1 VSTVQEIQ
9 EAIKRLPELQQME
22 LENWLYSHL
31 GVGSDDEAAL
41 LAEAEEGE
49 RQIREGKFVTIEEAR
64 KLTRTWITK

>member
-9 EAIKRLPELQQME
+9 EAIKRLPGLQQME

-31 GVGSDDEAAL
+31 GVGSDEAAL